1 MGILSGFFSLFQDKR
16 EILDLESFNDELA
29 FRISWDPLV
38 GGGTSF
44 CTHRLKKMPGLMN
57 SSIEFRPTF
66 VAYLFSVL
74 FAMFGLIFCFFAFSI
89 GTVEIGALIS
99 LSLLGFGIWTLWS
112 LVKQKS
118 VFNGSLRVFR
128 KGEKSFGFD
137 DICAIQLLREYVSG
151 NKNSY
156 YSYELNLVCMNGER
170 INIIDHGAL
179 RAIREDASMLADY
192 LSIPVWDAIDFRI
205 PDSGSDWDLKAE
217 VLRNNLG

>member
-1 MGILSGFFSLFQDKR
+1 MGILSGIFSLFQDKR
-16 EILDLESFNDELA
+16 EILDLESFDDELA

-38 GGGTSF
+38 GGGTNF
-44 CTHRLKKMPGLMN
+44 CTHRLQRMPGLMN

-66 VAYLFSVL
+66 VIYLFSIL
-74 FAMFGLIFCFFAFSI
+74 FAVFGLIACFFAFSTGSMDI
-89 GTVEIGALIS
+89 SVLIS
-99 LSLLGFGIWTLWS
+99 LSFLGFGVWS
-112 LVKQKS
+112 FWCLFKQKS
-118 VFNGSLRVFR
+118 VFNGSSRVFY
-128 KGEKSFGFD
+128 KNEKSFGFD

-156 YSYELNLVCMNGER
+156 YSYELNLVCMDGER

-205 PDSGSDWDLKAE
+205 PDSCSDWDLKAE
-217 VLRNNLG
+217 VLRNNLV

>member
-16 EILDLESFNDELA
+16 EILDLERFNDELA

-38 GGGTSF
+38 GGGTNF
-44 CTHRLKKMPGLMN
+44 CTHRLQKIPGLMSN
-57 SSIEFRPTF
+57 SIEFRPTF
-66 VAYLFSVL
+66 VAYLFSILV
-74 FAMFGLIFCFFAFSI
+74 AIFGLISCFLAFSTGLMGI
-89 GTVEIGALIS
+89 GVLIS
-99 LSLLGFGIWTLWS
+99 LSFLGFGVWSLWS
-112 LVKQKS
+112 LVKQKL
-118 VFNGSLRVFR
+118 VFNGSSRVFY
-128 KGEKSFGFD
+128 KDGKSLGFD

-156 YSYELNLVCMNGER
+156 YSYELNLVCINGER

-205 PDSGSDWDLKAE
+205 PDSASDCYLKAE
-217 VLRNNLG
+217 VFRNNLS

>member
-1 MGILSGFFSLFQDKR
+1 MGILRGFFSLFQDKR

-38 GGGTSF
+38 GGGTNF
-44 CTHRLKKMPGLMN
+44 CTHRLQKMPGLMN

-66 VAYLFSVL
+66 VAYLFSIL
-74 FAMFGLIFCFFAFSI
+74 FTVFGLIFCSFAFSTGSMDI
-89 GTVEIGALIS
+89 GVLIS
-99 LSLLGFGIWTLWS
+99 LSFLGFGVFSLWH

-118 VFNGSLRVFR
+118 VFNGSSRVFYTN
-128 KGEKSFGFD
+128 KKSCGFD

-151 NKNSY
+151 NKSSY
-156 YSYELNLVCMNGER
+156 YSYELNLVCMNGDR

-205 PDSGSDWDLKAE
+205 PDSASDWDPKAE
-217 VLRNNLG
+217 VFRNNLG

>member
-1 MGILSGFFSLFQDKR
+1 MGILSNFLSLFQDKR

-29 FRISWDPLV
+29 LRISWDPLV
-38 GGGTSF
+38 GGGTNF
-44 CTHRLKKMPGLMN
+44 CTHRLQKMPGLMTD
-57 SSIEFRPTF
+57 SIEFKPTF

-74 FAMFGLIFCFFAFSI
+74 FTVFGLIACFLTFSTGSADI
-89 GTVEIGALIS
+89 GVLIS
-99 LSLLGFGIWTLWS
+99 LSFFGFGLWS
-112 LVKQKS
+112 FWRLVKQKS
-118 VFNGSLRVFR
+118 IFNGSSRVFL
-128 KGEKSFGFD
+128 KNEKSFGFD

-151 NKNSY
+151 NKSSY

-205 PDSGSDWDLKAE
+205 PDSGSDWNLKAE
-217 VLRNNLG
+217 VFRNNLG